1 MAWLGL
7 LTGAFKA
14 AAGFFSWLAGYEQ
27 RKAGAQAQQLADAK
41 GTVNEAQA
49 ARKVDSADAGLSDSD
64 VDARLSKYSR
74 KP

>member
-1 MAWLGL
+1 MLSAIGSVCS
-7 LTGAFKA
+7 AV
-14 AAGFFSWLAGYEQ
+14 AGFLSWLTGYEQ